1 MSLSLLTLNL
11 AAPPVER
18 AKRLLEYLFAR
29 DEQVLVLTETGVGRG
44 SALIADV
51 CRAAG
56 WQVLTTPLTG
66 SQRGVMVVGRDVS
79 LTPDASITVPTVLP
93 ERVLG
98 VDVAGVRLMAVY
110 GAASDPV
117 RYASAAQRQ
126 RKREWLVAFD
136 AAVEASLAA
145 GPLVVLGD
153 LNIVDPVDTK
163 AQRLAYVLTEELLV
177 YESLTT
183 RLGLVDAFRARHDG
197 RQPSWRDHSGAT
209 VRYDH
214 AFTTPDVPVAA
225 CSLDQTPLTEGLTD
239 HAALVLELSDDAGRT
254 AVRAR

>member
-1 MSLSLLTLNL
+1 MGLSLLTLNI

-18 AKRLLEYLFAR
+18 AKRLLEYLFGR

-56 WQVLTTPLTG
+56 WQVRASPVSG
-66 SQRGVMVVGRDVS
+66 AQRGVMVVGRDVE
-79 LTPDASITVPTVLP
+79 LTVDQGVRPPVPMP
-93 ERVLG
+93 ERALAVQ
-98 VDVAGVRLMAVY
+98 AGEVRLLAVY

-126 RKREWLVAFD
+126 RKRAWLLAFD
-136 AAVEASLAA
+136 ALVEDAVDG

-153 LNIVDPVDTK
+153 LNIVQPVD
-163 AQRLAYVLTEELLV
+163 AEVQRLPYVLAEELLV
-177 YESLTT
+177 YESLTS
-183 RLGLVDAFRARHDG
+183 RLGLVDAFRARHSG
-197 RQPSWRDHSGAT
+197 AHPSWRDHSGVG

-214 AFTTPDVPVAA
+214 AFTTPDVAVAA
-225 CSLDQTPLTEGLTD
+225 CELDATPLDAGLTD
-239 HAALVLELSDDAGRT
+239 HAAFVLQLG
-254 AVRAR
+254 